1 MYNSCM
7 DYDEYDAST
16 SSSSLVA
23 NNKYLLLSGVGAGQH
38 LVRAIRVLPGCHT
51 NADMALLGFLSH
63 LTIIIRYLPINVHVH
78 LYLQL
83 SAGLPDYYGSRQPA
97 VTVRPFPAIGY
108 ICCVRAYRKVGR
120 YVHSSQVQRTEQKT
134 RSYLVA
140 GNLP

>member
-1 MYNSCM
+1 M
-7 DYDEYDAST
+7 
-16 SSSSLVA
+16 
-23 NNKYLLLSGVGAGQH
+23 GAGQH

-63 LTIIIRYLPINVHVH
+63 RIITYHQVPINVHVH

-108 ICCVRAYRKVGR
+108 ICCVRAYREEGTYIHHKYSEPSKR
-120 YVHSSQVQRTEQKT
+120 HEATWSLEICRD
-134 RSYLVA
+134 L
-140 GNLP
+140 